1 MTIAP
6 VVRTVT
12 VKAPPVRAF
21 ALFTANIE
29 RWWPQTHHIGA
40 NPFTTVILEP
50 HVGGRWFERDA
61 DGAECPWGKVLAW
74 EPPARLLLAWQIT
87 GQWQYDPAFVTELEL
102 RFAAAEGGATLVTLE
117 HRDLE
122 RFGADAER
130 IAGLLGGGWPTV
142 IADFASYAERQ
153 STQKETVR

>member
-12 VKAPPVRAF
+12 VKASPARAF

-29 RWWPQTHHIGA
+29 RWWPQTHHIGKA
-40 NPFTTVILEP
+40 PFTNVVLEP
-50 HVGGRWFERDA
+50 RVGGRWFERDA
-61 DGAECPWGKVLAW
+61 EGGECQWGKVLAW

-87 GQWQYDPAFVTELEL
+87 SQWQYDPAFVTELEL
-102 RFAAAEGGATLVTLE
+102 TFAPAEGDATLVTLE

-130 IAGLLGGGWPTV
+130 VAGLLNGGWPT
-142 IADFASYAERQ
+142 IIGDFAAYADTQR
-153 STQKETVR
+153 QKETTP

>member
-12 VKAPPVRAF
+12 VKASPARAF
-21 ALFTANIE
+21 DLFTANIE

-40 NPFTTVILEP
+40 TPFTTVILEP
-50 HVGGRWFERDA
+50 RVGGRWFERDA
-61 DGAECPWGKVLAW
+61 DGVECQWGKVLAW
-74 EPPARLLLAWQIT
+74 EPPSRLLLGWQIT
-87 GQWQYDPAFVTELEL
+87 SQWRYDPAFLTELEL
-102 RFAAAEGGATLVTLE
+102 RFAPAEGGATLVTLE

-130 IAGLLGGGWPTV
+130 IASDLAGGWPS
-142 IADFASYAERQ
+142 ISADFATYADAQLE
-153 STQKETVR
+153 KEPTS

>member
-6 VVRTVT
+6 VVRAVT
-12 VKAPPVRAF
+12 VKASPARAF

-40 NPFTTVILEP
+40 NPFTSVILEP

-61 DGAECPWGKVLAW
+61 GGVECLWGKVLAW
-74 EPPARLLLAWQIT
+74 DPPARLLLAWQIN
-87 GQWQYDPAFVTELEL
+87 GKWEYDPAFLTELEL
-102 RFAAAEGGATLVTLE
+102 SFAPAEGGATRVTLE

-122 RFGADAER
+122 RFGADAPR
-130 IAGLLGGGWPTV
+130 IAALLEGGWPT
-142 IADFASYAERQ
+142 IMADFVGYAD